1 MNFSNDESNDN
12 EYINEIDGNS
22 VASMLQ
28 KDYGNNSNI
37 LNRIYYINN
46 KDYQKLMDYLKKF
59 ELLKDSE
66 VKSNM
71 TCPGKRYYI
80 QDIEFM
86 HFCGLLMDCVN
97 KNLIL
102 HFREMQVTDMA
113 NRIGS
118 GIMFDFDL
126 FQESETNSLKNK
138 KFLAFLKRMYNI
150 IKKVVKIND
159 NDSVH
164 MVVTCKQNMKYI
176 EDKKMYKNGFHVLI
190 PSIQIPRQAK
200 KLIYSELI
208 NDPALQDIYRKE
220 FNNELK
226 DTFDAG
232 SYSVPVF
239 FMHNCKESST
249 EPYILTHFYH
259 ILNDEDGVQLEQVT
273 EDEYK
278 NYNLI
283 SELSLNFKSILIK
296 KRYYDLHDKYLV
308 RIQEAEAQSY
318 KFEDEKEH
326 VTNTFNTYES
336 YIDEYLT
343 YYKTLVMEVLD
354 IKRATDRNM
363 WRDTIFAIANI
374 NPGVKHAFKPIAE
387 MFSMRN
393 EQKWDKVEFEK
404 IWNEAIS
411 NNSENKLSFNSI
423 AYWAIRDNGEKF
435 EALKNK
441 DILSCIELDV
451 YNSENRLLNG
461 TLYQHQL
468 ARYLYH
474 LFKLK
479 FVYDENSGGKGSW
492 FEFVLEND
500 AHSTGELSK
509 WRNEDDPESL
519 KLFLSNKLTQHIN
532 KVIVKAENRMRNNPE
547 NEKENEYVLKRT
559 NNLRK
564 SAVKLYDNS
573 FKKAVIEEAKLFFRC
588 RGFIKKLNSDQN
600 IFGVGNGVLE
610 LSENPKLINY
620 YHNYPISL
628 YTETNYVPYDKHN
641 PNVKRILKVIL
652 DLFPEDEIDAFHYIM
667 YYLASCLDGKPKDS
681 MILILTGCGCHSI
694 DTPII
699 MYDGSIKK
707 VQDVQI
713 NDKLMGDDNTPRIV
727 QELFRG
733 RDQMVKIK
741 PIKGETFIVNIN
753 HILSLKF
760 TNLIAI
766 SKRTDGHYSN
776 NTAFRV
782 TWYEKNG
789 STEPKKKSKT
799 FKDYNLAVEYANE
812 LYELKDN
819 IIKKGDVIDIKVKDL
834 LKWSKWWLSKSN
846 LTLYKSESVMFS
858 EKNVNIDPYLLG
870 YWLGDGT
877 SSGPLFTTMENE
889 VVEEFTKKLNTFE
902 IKQCKQEKS
911 LAKTYRINDKTLH
924 NENRFLD
931 YLRNYD
937 LINNKHIPQDYKLG
951 SVEQRLEIL
960 AGIIDSDG
968 HYQKDMNQF
977 ELTLTNEKLIDDCI
991 DLVRS
996 LGLSC
1001 YKNVKKTSCMY
1012 KNIKKEGIAWRIQ
1025 IVGDGIEKIPSRL
1038 ERKQAEPRKKN
1049 KNPLLNG
1056 FEIELL
1062 KEDNYYGFEL
1072 DQNHRYLTG
1081 DYYVHHNSNGKS
1093 FFAEMVKSIMG
1104 QYGAKMAMSFLTE
1117 SRGRSSGADEQLMLL
1132 KNARLAYYSETDK
1145 NEVLN
1150 TAKLKE
1156 ITSQETLSGR
1166 GIYEKQTNFRPMC
1179 SHMVTTNYQFSV
1191 KTTDHGIWRRLKT
1204 YEFKNKFDDNPD
1216 PNNKYEKKNDP
1227 TIAKE
1232 FSFNPGLKEA
1242 FLSILVEYYKD
1253 LYINHNG
1260 MLKNIDKPS
1269 IDKETAEY
1277 RNKEDI
1283 MNRFIDEYC
1292 IFSPN
1297 SKTCLSELIDKY
1309 EQYYENNI
1317 SKNHVPEKLEISNQ
1331 LSNSKIV
1338 KYFKKGMNKV
1348 VLQDIRIKDDLV
1360 EIDELND
1367 GEYFLSEIVNNKP
1380 LKEFS
1385 YDNVK
1390 FNPLKINLE

>member
-71 TCPGKRYYI
+71 TCPGKRYFI
-80 QDIEFM
+80 QDMEFM
-86 HFCGLLMDCVN
+86 HFCGLLMECVN

-126 FQESETNSLKNK
+126 FQESETNTLKSK

-200 KLIYSELI
+200 KLIYNELI
-208 NDPALQDIYRKE
+208 NDPGLQDIYRKE

-500 AHSTGELSK
+500 AHSAGELSK

-610 LSENPKLINY
+610 LSESPKLINY

-652 DLFPEDEIDAFHYIM
+652 DLFPDDEIDAFHYIM

-733 RDQMVKIK
+733 RDQMVRIK
-741 PIKGETFIVNIN
+741 PIKGDSFIVNIN
-753 HILSLKF
+753 HILSLK
-760 TNLIAI
+760 NI
-766 SKRTDGHYSN
+766 
-776 NTAFRV
+776 
-782 TWYEKNG
+782 KN
-789 STEPKKKSKT
+789 KKI
-799 FKDYNLAVEYANE
+799 Y
-812 LYELKDN
+812 
-819 IIKKGDVIDIKVKDL
+819 DIKVKNL
-834 LKWSKWWLSKSN
+834 LKYDNNVSKDLY
-846 LTLYKSESVMFS
+846 LYKS
-858 EKNVNIDPYLLG
+858 D
-870 YWLGDGT
+870 
-877 SSGPLFTTMENE
+877 
-889 VVEEFTKKLNTFE
+889 
-902 IKQCKQEKS
+902 KS
-911 LAKTYRINDKTLH
+911 THK
-924 NENRFLD
+924 
-931 YLRNYD
+931 
-937 LINNKHIPQDYKLG
+937 
-951 SVEQRLEIL
+951 
-960 AGIIDSDG
+960 
-968 HYQKDMNQF
+968 
-977 ELTLTNEKLIDDCI
+977 
-991 DLVRS
+991 
-996 LGLSC
+996 
-1001 YKNVKKTSCMY
+1001 
-1012 KNIKKEGIAWRIQ
+1012 
-1025 IVGDGIEKIPSRL
+1025 
-1038 ERKQAEPRKKN
+1038 
-1049 KNPLLNG
+1049 

-1062 KEDNYYGFEL
+1062 EEDNYYGFEL

-1348 VLQDIRIKDDLV
+1348 VLQDIRIKDDLI
-1360 EIDELND
+1360 ETDELND
-1367 GEYFLSEIVNNKP
+1367 GEYFLSDIVNNKP

-1385 YDNVK
+1385 YDNIK

>member
-80 QDIEFM
+80 QDMEFM
-86 HFCGLLMDCVN
+86 HFCGLLMECVN

-126 FQESETNSLKNK
+126 FQESETNTLKSK

-479 FVYDENSGGKGSW
+479 FVYDENSSGKGSW

-610 LSENPKLINY
+610 LSESPKLINY

-733 RDQMVKIK
+733 RDQMVRIK
-741 PIKGETFIVNIN
+741 PIKGDSFIVNIN
-753 HILSLKF
+753 HILSLK
-760 TNLIAI
+760 NI
-766 SKRTDGHYSN
+766 KN
-776 NTAFRV
+776 
-782 TWYEKNG
+782 EKI
-789 STEPKKKSKT
+789 
-799 FKDYNLAVEYANE
+799 Y
-812 LYELKDN
+812 
-819 IIKKGDVIDIKVKDL
+819 DIKIKHLLKYDINIVKDL
-834 LKWSKWWLSKSN
+834 Y
-846 LTLYKSESVMFS
+846 LYKL
-858 EKNVNIDPYLLG
+858 D
-870 YWLGDGT
+870 
-877 SSGPLFTTMENE
+877 
-889 VVEEFTKKLNTFE
+889 
-902 IKQCKQEKS
+902 KS
-911 LAKTYRINDKTLH
+911 TYK
-924 NENRFLD
+924 
-931 YLRNYD
+931 
-937 LINNKHIPQDYKLG
+937 
-951 SVEQRLEIL
+951 
-960 AGIIDSDG
+960 
-968 HYQKDMNQF
+968 
-977 ELTLTNEKLIDDCI
+977 
-991 DLVRS
+991 
-996 LGLSC
+996 
-1001 YKNVKKTSCMY
+1001 
-1012 KNIKKEGIAWRIQ
+1012 
-1025 IVGDGIEKIPSRL
+1025 
-1038 ERKQAEPRKKN
+1038 
-1049 KNPLLNG
+1049 

-1062 KEDNYYGFEL
+1062 EEDNYYGFEL

-1338 KYFKKGMNKV
+1338 KYFKKGMNKI
-1348 VLQDIRIKDDLV
+1348 VLQDIRIKDDLI
-1360 EIDELND
+1360 EIDELSD
-1367 GEYFLSEIVNNKP
+1367 KEYFLSEIVNNKP

-1385 YDNVK
+1385 YDNIK

>member
-681 MILILTGCGCHSI
+681 MILILTGCG
-694 DTPII
+694 
-699 MYDGSIKK
+699 
-707 VQDVQI
+707 
-713 NDKLMGDDNTPRIV
+713 
-727 QELFRG
+727 
-733 RDQMVKIK
+733 
-741 PIKGETFIVNIN
+741 
-753 HILSLKF
+753 
-760 TNLIAI
+760 
-766 SKRTDGHYSN
+766 
-776 NTAFRV
+776 
-782 TWYEKNG
+782 
-789 STEPKKKSKT
+789 
-799 FKDYNLAVEYANE
+799 
-812 LYELKDN
+812 
-819 IIKKGDVIDIKVKDL
+819 
-834 LKWSKWWLSKSN
+834 
-846 LTLYKSESVMFS
+846 
-858 EKNVNIDPYLLG
+858 
-870 YWLGDGT
+870 
-877 SSGPLFTTMENE
+877 
-889 VVEEFTKKLNTFE
+889 
-902 IKQCKQEKS
+902 
-911 LAKTYRINDKTLH
+911 
-924 NENRFLD
+924 
-931 YLRNYD
+931 
-937 LINNKHIPQDYKLG
+937 
-951 SVEQRLEIL
+951 
-960 AGIIDSDG
+960 
-968 HYQKDMNQF
+968 
-977 ELTLTNEKLIDDCI
+977 
-991 DLVRS
+991 
-996 LGLSC
+996 
-1001 YKNVKKTSCMY
+1001 
-1012 KNIKKEGIAWRIQ
+1012 
-1025 IVGDGIEKIPSRL
+1025 
-1038 ERKQAEPRKKN
+1038 
-1049 KNPLLNG
+1049 
-1056 FEIELL
+1056 
-1062 KEDNYYGFEL
+1062 
-1072 DQNHRYLTG
+1072 
-1081 DYYVHHNSNGKS
+1081 SNGKS